1 MQRIRIICLNYWEI
15 GLFYPALFFFLFST
29 DINQVAQ
36 FGLVYRK
43 TCLAKFNESVCN
55 AIHSNFNASF
65 QMKASI
71 YVQESA
77 SQVQIILN
85 VAFIAPA
92 IVSLIHLSGIADR
105 NLNYELPL
113 IVSLIGSIFQS
124 FVCIFAVKVPFLLFY
139 YLLIISQF
147 INGACGAGSL
157 TFISSCF
164 SHLTVFDKKSNIQVF
179 QSFFKFLKL
188 FFYFNTFI

>member
-1 MQRIRIICLNYWEI
+1 MQRIRTIFLNYWEI
-15 GLFYPALFFFLFST
+15 GLIYPALFFFLFST

-55 AIHSNFNASF
+55 PIHSNFNASF
-65 QMKASI
+65 QMEASI
-71 YVQESA
+71 YVQKSA

-113 IVSLIGSIFQS
+113 IVSLIGSILQS
-124 FVCIFAVKVPFLLFY
+124 FVCIFAVKAPFLLFY
-139 YLLIISQF
+139 YLLIVSQF
-147 INGACGAGSL
+147 INGVCGAGSL

-164 SHLTVFDKKSNIQVF
+164 SHLTVFEKTNNNQVF
-179 QSFFKFLKL
+179 EPFFKFLKL
-188 FFYFNTFI
+188 FCS